1 MPVAFTAWMKYSGPI
16 APPTSE
22 GLTPEL
28 GPRPGAF
35 TSTFGAG
42 PDGAA
47 ASGANAEPLVVP
59 LVSAVPPMSDVLAV
73 VLAPGEVLSTAGVAT
88 ALPAGTVA
96 APAAAG
102 SAAVSAPRRRASLNV
117 MRIVRLPCD
126 GASCPAGALLQSSPA
141 TREPPCFSA

>member
-1 MPVAFTAWMKYSGPI
+1 MPVAFTAWTKYAGPI

-28 GPRPGAF
+28 GPRPGAL

-42 PDGAA
+42 PEVAA

-59 LVSAVPPMSDVLAV
+59 LVSAVPPMS
-73 VLAPGEVLSTAGVAT
+73 EVLEVVFVPEEGRSPAGVAT
-88 ALPAGTVA
+88 ALWAVTVA

-102 SAAVSAPRRRASLNV
+102 NAAARAQRRGASRNV

-126 GASCPAGALLQSSPA
+126 
-141 TREPPCFSA
+141 